1 MLDEFG
7 KALAQAPGMVVDA
20 AGSVVSGAADA
31 VGTAVD
37 GLGRGV
43 SSIVPLPGKAKGSD
57 TVAVAAVGDAT
68 TPSGIGS
75 AGSALAK
82 VAVDIIAAKT
92 AINRIREILERVP
105 RSEHM
110 GRWEGETY
118 CAVSTSVERE
128 IADFANE
135 LEFRV
140 REVEA
145 LLVGYGDVLL
155 AAADD
160 LEGVNREFADDLRL
174 ILADLRDRSGEGDA

>member
-1 MLDEFG
+1 M
-7 KALAQAPGMVVDA
+7 
-20 AGSVVSGAADA
+20 
-31 VGTAVD
+31 
-37 GLGRGV
+37 
-43 SSIVPLPGKAKGSD
+43 SI
-57 TVAVAAVGDAT
+57 
-68 TPSGIGS
+68 
-75 AGSALAK
+75 
-82 VAVDIIAAKT
+82 
-92 AINRIREILERVP
+92 EILERVP

-118 CAVSTSVERE
+118 CAVSFSVEGE
-128 IADFANE
+128 IANFANE

-174 ILADLRDRSGEGDA
+174 ILADLRDRAGGDEA